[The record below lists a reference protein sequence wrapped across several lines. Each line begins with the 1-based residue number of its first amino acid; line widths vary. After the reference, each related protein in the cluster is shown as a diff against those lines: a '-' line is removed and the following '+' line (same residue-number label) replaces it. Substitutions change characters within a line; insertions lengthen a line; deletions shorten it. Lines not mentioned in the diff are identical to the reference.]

1 MGRRVLDSISAMRNL
16 FNFTATVPTPEGSTL
31 PGEKK
36 KDTSF
41 IPSPK
46 AARAADALQ
55 SLFSHIDGKF
65 GMGAVRGKY

>member
-1 MGRRVLDSISAMRNL
+1 MRNL

-36 KDTSF
+36 KIHLSF
-41 IPSPK
+41 PPK
-46 AARAADALQ
+46 GGGAAEDFQ
-55 SLFSHIDGKF
+55 SLFSHFDGKF